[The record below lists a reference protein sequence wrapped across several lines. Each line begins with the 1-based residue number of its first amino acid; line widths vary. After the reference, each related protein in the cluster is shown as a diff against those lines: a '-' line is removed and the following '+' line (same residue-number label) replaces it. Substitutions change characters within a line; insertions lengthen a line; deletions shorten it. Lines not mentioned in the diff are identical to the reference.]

1 MTGSTAAVSPAEAE
15 AEAEAARSGL
25 ASTLSQL
32 RENLKPSNMV
42 DEVMTNAKV
51 NASVV
56 TDQIWDVARRNPLP
70 ALLIGAGAAMLLG
83 FGTRITSGPSA
94 GSGSIPVGSTVGLK
108 PKERRSNR
116 KPVAA
121 SSDALD
127 RANTKLTSAASRGTA
142 ALRSATQRLKD
153 SGDTMTSI
161 PRARAQVTSSLA
173 RIIEEQPLVL
183 AAVGIA
189 VGAALG
195 AAIPQTETENSLMGE
210 TSGSVRTA
218 AQGLVQDQVSQLK
231 SAASH
236 AVEDIKQT
244 AAQRGLSTDN
254 LSGLVNDIGQTAKS
268 ATYEAGKALDPSKPT

>member
-1 MTGSTAAVSPAEAE
+1 MTSSSDATSPAAAE

-51 NASVV
+51 NASAV

-83 FGTRITSGPSA
+83 FGSRLSGASTGSETVRTFRSTDPRRSARKAVAA
-94 GSGSIPVGSTVGLK
+94 GSDV
-108 PKERRSNR
+108 
-116 KPVAA
+116 
-121 SSDALD
+121 LD

-153 SGDTMTSI
+153 SGDTMTSM
-161 PRARAQVTSSLA
+161 PQARARVTNTLA

-218 AQGLVQDQVSQLK
+218 AQGLVQDQVTQLK
-231 SAASH
+231 AAASH
-236 AVEDIKQT
+236 AVDDIKQT

-254 LSGLVNDIGQTAKS
+254 LSGLVNDIGQTAKT
-268 ATYEAGKALDPSKPT
+268 ATYEAGKTLDSSKT

>member
-1 MTGSTAAVSPAEAE
+1 MTSSVDPVSPSEAE
-15 AEAEAARSGL
+15 ADAEAARSGL

-56 TDQIWDVARRNPLP
+56 SNQIWDIARRNPLP

-83 FGTRITSGPSA
+83 FGTRLTGGSPAGEPLPAGRTFRSSDVGRRARNTVEA
-94 GSGSIPVGSTVGLK
+94 GS
-108 PKERRSNR
+108 
-116 KPVAA
+116 
-121 SSDALD
+121 DAVD
-127 RANTKLTSAASRGTA
+127 RAKTRLTDAASRGTA
-142 ALRSATQRLKD
+142 ALRSTTQRLKD
-153 SGDTMTSI
+153 TGDFMPSM
-161 PRARAQVTSSLA
+161 PQARARVTNTLA
-173 RIIEEQPLVL
+173 RIIEDQPLVL

-231 SAASH
+231 AAASH
-236 AVEDIKQT
+236 AVDDIKQT
-244 AAQRGLSTDN
+244 AAQRGLSADN

-268 ATYEAGKALDPSKPT
+268 ATYEAGKSLDPTKT

>member
-1 MTGSTAAVSPAEAE
+1 MTSDATSPAAAE

-25 ASTLSQL
+25 ANTLSQL

-56 TDQIWDVARRNPLP
+56 TDQIWSVARRNPLP

-83 FGTRITSGPSA
+83 FGTRLTGSSA
-94 GSGSIPVGSTVGLK
+94 GEPSVPSF
-108 PKERRSNR
+108 RSNEPFR
-116 KPVAA
+116 SKRAA
-121 SSDALD
+121 VNAGADMLD
-127 RANTKLTSAASRGTA
+127 QANTKLTSAASRGTA
-142 ALRSATQRLKD
+142 ALRSATQRLKN
-153 SGDTMTSI
+153 SGDTMTSM
-161 PRARAQVTSSLA
+161 PQARAQMTNTLA

-218 AQGLVQDQVSQLK
+218 AQGLVQNQVGQLK
-231 SAASH
+231 AAASH
-236 AVEDIKQT
+236 AVDDIKQT

-254 LSGLVNDIGQTAKS
+254 LSGLVNDIGQSAKT
-268 ATYEAGKALDPSKPT
+268 ATYEAAKTLDPSKT